1 MNSINLAPVIISVVG
16 HRDPDPNCLSALKS
30 IFAADLKLLSN
41 QLPHTPIYLLN
52 GLASGMD
59 LEAAEVFCDV
69 LLKNQSS
76 SANRLIPVFPKLRD
90 TYRSE
95 LSSASDMEHFD
106 HLINSYANNIYLDP
120 SSCQDLSVATIPNA
134 NRLSSESSECYV
146 RQSLFLVKNSSLIFA
161 FNDGSI
167 NGKVGGTSH
176 SVLLAKKEVYSWYI
190 NSDELNSDHEPTG
203 VVEYY
208 TPRISR
214 LSIQGEAFESR
225 YWLDSNSKANI
236 VELLDGHKSVD
247 TFNAKYLSSD
257 KLSFSLAEFADWK
270 ATQYKKIYTL
280 GIFCLLFAGLIIA
293 LSLARPLWQILGLS
307 SIYASIFFFPSFQS
321 NFRENFI
328 SYRCLA
334 ESLSVVRHW
343 HLFKINRDP
352 SDFFHTSL
360 HHDLVWVRM
369 VMRSQRVIRLVERKS
384 EHVEFDQD
392 LYLFKVE
399 IEGQLTWLNSTVNI
413 QGRKDKYLRIGLIMI
428 LILGCI
434 SSALLFI
441 AVDKTLFK
449 EVVDWSTEFFMAA
462 LVILI
467 AYRELLGFTEIN
479 IRYQRSIIQLSRSL
493 KSIGLAESAA
503 SLDEMGFAT
512 ERIKRAIQAIGIEKM
527 AELNDWV
534 SDQLKRS
541 YRP

>member
-1 MNSINLAPVIISVVG
+1 MNAINLAPIIISVVG
-16 HRDPDPNCLSALKS
+16 HRDPEPNCLSTLKS
-30 IFAADLKLLSN
+30 TFASDLKILSS
-41 QLPHTPIYLLN
+41 QLSHTPIYLLN

-59 LEAAEVFCDV
+59 IEAAEVFCDL
-69 LLKNQSS
+69 LLKDKGSCS
-76 SANRLIPVFPKLRD
+76 NRLIPVFPKLRD
-90 TYRSE
+90 KYRSD
-95 LSSASDMEHFD
+95 LSSSKDMERFD
-106 HLINSYANNIYLDP
+106 HLVNNCADNIYLDP
-120 SSCQDLSVATIPNA
+120 SNCLDLSVAVPPNA
-134 NRLSSESSECYV
+134 NRLSSESSDCYV

-208 TPRISR
+208 TPRVSR
-214 LSIQGEAFESR
+214 LSLDVEAFVSR
-225 YWLDSNSKANI
+225 YWLDSTRKSNV

-247 TFNAKYLSSD
+247 SFNAKYLASG
-257 KLSFSLAEFADWK
+257 KLSLSLAEFADWK
-270 ATQYKKIYTL
+270 ATRYKKVYIL
-280 GIFCLLFAGLIIA
+280 GIFILLFTGLIIA

-343 HLFKINRDP
+343 NLFQITRDP

-369 VMRSQRVIRLVERKS
+369 VMRSQRVISWLDNKFQKVD
-384 EHVEFDQD
+384 FDQN
-392 LYLFKVE
+392 LTLFKIE
-399 IEGQLTWLNSTVNI
+399 IEGQLSWLTSTVNI
-413 QGRKDKYLRIGLIMI
+413 QDKKDKSLRIGLVLI
-428 LILGCI
+428 LVLGCI
-434 SSALLFI
+434 SSALLFF
-441 AVDKTLFK
+441 AVDKTLYK

-467 AYRELLGFTEIN
+467 AYRELLGFNEIN
-479 IRYQRSIIQLSRSL
+479 VRYQRSIVQLTRSL
-493 KSIGLAESAA
+493 KSISFAESAA
-503 SLDEMGFAT
+503 SLNECGSSS
-512 ERIKRAIQAIGIEKM
+512 ERIKRAIQAIGLEKM
-527 AELNDWV
+527 SELNDWV